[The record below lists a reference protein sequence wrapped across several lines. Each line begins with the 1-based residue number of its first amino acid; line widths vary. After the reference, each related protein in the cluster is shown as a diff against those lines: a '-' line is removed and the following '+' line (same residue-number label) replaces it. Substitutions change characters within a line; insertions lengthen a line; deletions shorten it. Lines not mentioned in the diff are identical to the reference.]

1 MQLSICDIGGSGIRI
16 KHFIKKGN
24 QVLQKD
30 EIQFDI
36 EFHEYISSFDDKNIY
51 LKRSNKILGIVKK
64 LNNCY
69 VGATAG
75 VRSVVKKAKKYNVY
89 MNNKFLFELNIL
101 SSKKEAELEFKAS
114 KYKFKDLE
122 SMLSMGSRSS
132 QIFNDNKAY
141 SVNIGFKTPNKNSSK
156 FNILKNKKILGI
168 SSLYWAAKKIEKKMN
183 RKLADNTR
191 GVKIN
196 SKFIEKLSSIDL
208 SDFNE
213 KDKNQILVMKKM
225 LKQIVGENT
234 IIIFKREWVYGDSK
248 YVINWCTGKALEL

>member
-1 MQLSICDIGGSGIRI
+1 
-16 KHFIKKGN
+16 
-24 QVLQKD
+24 
-30 EIQFDI
+30 
-36 EFHEYISSFDDKNIY
+36 
-51 LKRSNKILGIVKK
+51 
-64 LNNCY
+64 
-69 VGATAG
+69 
-75 VRSVVKKAKKYNVY
+75 
-89 MNNKFLFELNIL
+89 
-101 SSKKEAELEFKAS
+101 
-114 KYKFKDLE
+114 
-122 SMLSMGSRSS
+122 MGSRSS